1 MKYPGYSSK
10 KFLSDEEII
19 ARFRATGNAAV
30 LGTIFNRYDRLVYG
44 LCLKYMKNTTTAED
58 ETMCIFEKL
67 IGEVQKYD
75 IENFRAWFYTYSK
88 NHCLMELRKRK
99 PIIVEFDS
107 NVISL
112 SSENSPGSAFEYEVE
127 LEKKKSLLQMLI
139 GFLKKEQRTCLI
151 EFYNNNKSYR
161 DVSSLTGLSLKEV
174 KSHIQNGKRNLK
186 IQFEKLYHKNNN
198 L

>member
-1 MKYPGYSSK
+1 MKYSGNSSK
-10 KFLSDEEII
+10 KFMSDEEII
-19 ARFRATGNAAV
+19 ARFRANGNAAV
-30 LGTIFNRYDRLVYG
+30 LGTIFKRYHRLVDG
-44 LCLKYMKNTTTAED
+44 LCLKYLKNTTAAED

-67 IGEVQKYD
+67 IGDVQKYN

-107 NVISL
+107 NAISL
-112 SSENSPGSAFEYEVE
+112 SSEIYSGSAFEYELE
-127 LEKKKSLLQMLI
+127 LEQKKNLLQTLI
-139 GFLKKEQRTCLI
+139 GFLKAEQRICLL
-151 EFYNNNKSYR
+151 EFYNNNKSYN
-161 DVSSLTGLSLKEV
+161 DVSMLTGLSLKEV

-186 IQFEKLYHKNNN
+186 IQFEKIYHKNNK